1 MTLDQMQISYEQQAL
16 ECRKLASEMQDPTLK
31 RQMED
36 MAGAWEA
43 LARQH
48 SQQTNSSRSLGF
60 LD

>member
-1 MTLDQMQISYEQQAL
+1 MQKISCEQQAL
-16 ECRKLASEMQDPTLK
+16 KCRKLASEMGDPTLK

-43 LARQH
+43 LARQQ
-48 SQQTNSSRSLGF
+48 SQQTNSFRSLGF